1 MVILAPI
8 QVDEIPIEP
17 IIYPAS
23 ETPINFPIPN
33 VMAAA
38 IRPNNTCR
46 NPEYQ
51 ILFPVN
57 NVMADPIKNNPMA
70 LAATLIKMAVTPV

>member
-1 MVILAPI
+1 
-8 QVDEIPIEP
+8 
-17 IIYPAS
+17 
-23 ETPINFPIPN
+23 
-33 VMAAA
+33 MAAA

-57 NVMADPIKNNPMA
+57 NVMADPIKNNPVA
-70 LAATLIKMAVTPV
+70 LAATLMIIAVMPVVNIKGITGITAPIPNNMND